1 MTAPRDSIASGSTAV
16 VVAAF
21 LGVLGYYLVQPGYS
35 QTRLVF
41 FIVLGGLAVL
51 GAAGVIFQRERVA
64 VSGAGGLLL
73 VGFWQAV
80 LWVYIF
86 PVVVVLFAATF
97 SMPKDHSS
105 DPIIH

>member
-1 MTAPRDSIASGSTAV
+1 M
-16 VVAAF
+16 
-21 LGVLGYYLVQPGYS
+21 LGYYLIQPGYQ

-64 VSGAGGLLL
+64 VSGAVGLLA

-86 PVVVVLFAATF
+86 FIVVVLFTT
-97 SMPKDHSS
+97 SLILTKDHSS
-105 DPIIH
+105 DKIIH